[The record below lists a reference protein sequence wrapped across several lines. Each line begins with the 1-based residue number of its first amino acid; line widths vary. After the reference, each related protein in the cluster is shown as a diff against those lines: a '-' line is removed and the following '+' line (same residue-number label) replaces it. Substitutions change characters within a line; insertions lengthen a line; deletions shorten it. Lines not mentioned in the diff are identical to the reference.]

1 MDWNDNLKID
11 VEFIDNQHKRLV
23 TAINKL
29 QASLTTNY
37 VNLQMSETLKFLVSY
52 TQHHFSEE
60 EDFMKSVGYPSYE
73 QHLKLHKKLIAEI
86 KDILIKIRNKTP
98 VNADELIEFL
108 VGWLKNHILEED
120 KKIKIHLQK
129 IKSKGNTPHKN
140 IAAGLKKSLILK
152 LNELK
157 KIFKGQLI
165 TDKEYAS
172 KKSHL
177 LHDFICLQV
186 IESKIVFDKNLSFL
200 QDLLTR
206 ELIETKDYHDFLKQ
220 LFEAVNLE
228 EVLNKIE
235 NNVEKF
241 EYLNFCLKLKL
252 ITNKV
257 FQDYKKNIIDN
268 L

>member
-1 MDWNDNLKID
+1 MDWNDDLKID

-23 TAINKL
+23 ATVNKL

-60 EDFMKSVGYPSYE
+60 EDFMKSVGYTGYE
-73 QHLKLHKKLIAEI
+73 QHLRLHKKLIAEI
-86 KDILIKIRNKTP
+86 KDILIRIRDKKP

-120 KKIKIHLQK
+120 KKIKTHLQK
-129 IKSKGNTPHKN
+129 IKSKGNKPNKN
-140 IAAGLKKSLILK
+140 VEAGVKKSLILK

-165 TDKEYAS
+165 TDEEYAS

-177 LHDFICLQV
+177 LHDFICPQT

-200 QDLLTR
+200 QDLLTQ
-206 ELIETKDYHDFLKQ
+206 ELIETKDYHYFLKQ
-220 LFEAVNLE
+220 LFEAVNLKE
-228 EVLNKIE
+228 ILNKIE
-235 NNVEKF
+235 DNVEKF
-241 EYLNFCLKLKL
+241 EYLNLCLKLDL
-252 ITNKV
+252 ITNEV
-257 FQDYKKNIIDN
+257 FQSYKTN
-268 L
+268 LMHNF